1 MGFIDIVLGALLVFG
16 LIRGLRNGLIVEFAS
31 LISFFVGVYLAVKF
45 SSVLGDSKTAKV
57 TAFII
62 ILIVSIR
69 SSSN

>member
-45 SSVLGDSKTAKV
+45 KHLPNKALNIALKS
-57 TAFII
+57 
-62 ILIVSIR
+62 
-69 SSSN
+69 